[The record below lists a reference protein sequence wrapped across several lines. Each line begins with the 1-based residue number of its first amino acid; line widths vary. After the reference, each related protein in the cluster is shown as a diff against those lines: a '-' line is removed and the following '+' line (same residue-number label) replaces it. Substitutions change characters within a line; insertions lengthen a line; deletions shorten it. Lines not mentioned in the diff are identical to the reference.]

1 MSGVGKKRND
11 IRFYTTIELK
21 IMTENGSLSSK
32 KKEEDISD
40 EKDDAE
46 NSTKYR
52 TSSSETAFVSNSDL
66 NDFNQIFFN
75 EQNNVSCEENYIFP
89 SKEIASKTI
98 SPVYIFFQC
107 NEDYI
112 KEKMPEGSNYKTKSR
127 NYILKSKFKNEKKNK
142 QDSSCK
148 LLKLEDIDLNKVDE
162 ILKDIEYVQ
171 DSININNNDNNKNKN
186 KFDETDLNVVI
197 NDKINLDELSK
208 IPIETFQ
215 NIDIDYSLC
224 SCLNNYKFDC
234 KYSYLF
240 IYIFLLYS

>member
-21 IMTENGSLSSK
+21 IMSENGSLSSK
-32 KKEEDISD
+32 KKEDIISD

-52 TSSSETAFVSNSDL
+52 TSSSETAFVSNSDYS
-66 NDFNQIFFN
+66 NDFNQLFFN
-75 EQNNVSCEENYIFP
+75 EQNNEENYIFTN
-89 SKEIASKTI
+89 KDIASKSI
-98 SPVYIFFQC
+98 SPAFTFFQC
-107 NEDYI
+107 NEDFL
-112 KEKMPEGSNYKTKSR
+112 KEKMPEGSNYKTKSKH
-127 NYILKSKFKNEKKNK
+127 YILKSKFKSEKKNK
-142 QDSSCK
+142 QDSNCNI
-148 LLKLEDIDLNKVDE
+148 LKLEDIDLNKVDE

-171 DSININNNDNNKNKN
+171 DNINKNDNNKN

-197 NDKINLDELSK
+197 NEKINLDELSK

-224 SCLNNYKFDC
+224 SCLNNYNFDC

-240 IYIFLLYS
+240 ILLYS

>member
-21 IMTENGSLSSK
+21 IMSENGSLSSK
-32 KKEEDISD
+32 KKEDITSD

-52 TSSSETAFVSNSDL
+52 TSSSETAFISNSDL
-66 NDFNQIFFN
+66 NEFNQIFFN
-75 EQNNVSCEENYIFP
+75 EQNNVSSEENYIFTN
-89 SKEIASKTI
+89 KDIASKSI
-98 SPVYIFFQC
+98 SPAFTFFEC
-107 NEDYI
+107 NEAFI
-112 KEKMPEGSNYKTKSR
+112 KEKMPEGSNYKNKSR
-127 NYILKSKFKNEKKNK
+127 NYILKSKFKSVKKNK
-142 QDSSCK
+142 QDSSCSI
-148 LLKLEDIDLNKVDE
+148 LKLEDIDLNKVDE

-171 DSININNNDNNKNKN
+171 DNININKNDNNKNRN
-186 KFDETDLNVVI
+186 KFDETDLNVLI
-197 NDKINLDELSK
+197 NEKINLDELSK

-224 SCLNNYKFDC
+224 SCLNNYNFDC

-240 IYIFLLYS
+240 ILLYS

>member
-21 IMTENGSLSSK
+21 IMSEIGSLSSK
-32 KKEEDISD
+32 KKEEIVSD

-52 TSSSETAFVSNSDL
+52 TSSSETAFVSNSDIA
-66 NDFNQIFFN
+66 NDFNQLFFN
-75 EQNNVSCEENYIFP
+75 EQNNEENYIFTN
-89 SKEIASKTI
+89 KDIASKSI
-98 SPVYIFFQC
+98 SPAFTFFQC
-107 NEDYI
+107 NEDFL
-112 KEKMPEGSNYKTKSR
+112 KEKMPEGSNYKTKSKH
-127 NYILKSKFKNEKKNK
+127 YILKSKFKSEKKNK
-142 QDSSCK
+142 QDSSCS

-171 DSININNNDNNKNKN
+171 DNINKNDNNKN

-197 NDKINLDELSK
+197 NEKINLDELSK

-224 SCLNNYKFDC
+224 SCLNNYNFDC
-234 KYSYLF
+234 KYSSLF
-240 IYIFLLYS
+240 IYIII

>member
-21 IMTENGSLSSK
+21 IMSENGSLSSK
-32 KKEEDISD
+32 KKEEIVSD

-52 TSSSETAFVSNSDL
+52 TSSSETAFVSNSDFS
-66 NDFNQIFFN
+66 NDFNQLFFN
-75 EQNNVSCEENYIFP
+75 EQNNEENYIFTN
-89 SKEIASKTI
+89 KDIASKSI
-98 SPVYIFFQC
+98 SPAFTFFQC
-107 NEDYI
+107 NEDFL
-112 KEKMPEGSNYKTKSR
+112 KEKMPEGSKYKTKSKH
-127 NYILKSKFKNEKKNK
+127 YILKSKFKSEKKNK
-142 QDSSCK
+142 QDSNCNI
-148 LLKLEDIDLNKVDE
+148 LKLEDIDLNKVDE

-171 DSININNNDNNKNKN
+171 DNININKKDNNKN

-197 NDKINLDELSK
+197 NEKINLDELSK

-224 SCLNNYKFDC
+224 SCLNNYNFDC
-234 KYSYLF
+234 KYSSLF
-240 IYIFLLYS
+240 IYIII

>member
-21 IMTENGSLSSK
+21 IMSENGSLSSK
-32 KKEEDISD
+32 KKEEIVSD

-52 TSSSETAFVSNSDL
+52 TSSSETAFVSNSDFS
-66 NDFNQIFFN
+66 NDFNQLFFN
-75 EQNNVSCEENYIFP
+75 EQNNEENYIFTN
-89 SKEIASKTI
+89 KDIASKSI
-98 SPVYIFFQC
+98 SPAFTFFQC
-107 NEDYI
+107 NEDFL
-112 KEKMPEGSNYKTKSR
+112 KEKMPEGSNYKTKSKH
-127 NYILKSKFKNEKKNK
+127 YILKSKFKSEKKNK
-142 QDSSCK
+142 QDSNCNI
-148 LLKLEDIDLNKVDE
+148 LKLEDIDLNKVDE

-171 DSININNNDNNKNKN
+171 DNININKNDNNKNKNKN
-186 KFDETDLNVVI
+186 KFDETDLNAVI
-197 NDKINLDELSK
+197 NEKINLDELSK

-224 SCLNNYKFDC
+224 SCLNNYNFDC

-240 IYIFLLYS
+240 ILLYS